1 MNRQMKFRIQ
11 KTTSQRQKKT
21 KYTNKKILTK
31 LYFSRRYLQ
40 GNVRFFLFYLFNFIY
55 LLRLIID
62 KLVPYFFFA
71 NVVSSTY

>member
-1 MNRQMKFRIQ
+1 MKGNRGGGVRVNRQMKFRIQ

-40 GNVRFFLFYLFNFIY
+40 GNVRFFFVLF
-55 LLRLIID
+55 
-62 KLVPYFFFA
+62 V
-71 NVVSSTY
+71 